1 MASRIFCS
9 AIFAR
14 KSMHATFSQNRR
26 GVETGYALSLRA
38 VTMIYFS
45 CDNTSVPAADSMPPM
60 PFTSDSLT
68 LGTWR
73 APHSPR
79 CWRVASMIGKTPYM
93 PECVY
98 DRPPPLVL
106 IGNEPP
112 AVDLPSAKQYAPSP
126 GLAKPSDSSMM
137 GGPDVKAS

>member
-1 MASRIFCS
+1 MSMALPS
-9 AIFAR
+9 ALTYPGERVASHPLNPEPPQR
-14 KSMHATFSQNRR
+14 
-26 GVETGYALSLRA
+26 
-38 VTMIYFS
+38 YFS
-45 CDNTSVPAADSMPPM
+45 CDSTSVPAADSMPPM

-79 CWRVASMIGKTPYM
+79 CWRVASMIGKMPYM
-93 PECVY
+93 PEWVY

-112 AVDLPSAKQYAPSP
+112 GVDFPSSKKETPSP

-137 GGPDVKAS
+137 GGPEVKAS